1 MSITIIKNILL
12 FIAMVLLQAVLFN
25 HICLF
30 NIAVPFV
37 FITFIMRLPLSI
49 NINLLIALS
58 FITGLSVDVFSDTQG
73 MNALACTILSVLR
86 RPVLSLYFPREDDMV
101 FPEPSLA
108 SIGMSAYLKYASSM
122 SFVYCFLIFL
132 IQAFTF
138 FDPWLLILRIIGS
151 TVITFCLIFGV
162 ECIIGTRN
170 EKGL

>member
-1 MSITIIKNILL
+1 
-12 FIAMVLLQAVLFN
+12 
-25 HICLF
+25 
-30 NIAVPFV
+30 
-37 FITFIMRLPLSI
+37 
-49 NINLLIALS
+49 
-58 FITGLSVDVFSDTQG
+58 
-73 MNALACTILSVLR
+73 
-86 RPVLSLYFPREDDMV
+86 MV